1 MKTRTVRLRRNH
13 PSVLS
18 LALALMF
25 TMFFVYIASLPAVP
39 RADADAAAARPD
51 SAAELRM
58 EGMDI
63 AFACTGRYENLLE
76 ARVQAARCAQHGGAG
91 LILADGDRFAVV
103 SEALPPDEAPEGS
116 ILRSCGGLTLKTSG
130 PAGDIAALSDMLSF
144 LRSQA
149 SETGALAEALE
160 NGNTDANAV
169 CALLDIYRSRGQR
182 ALSALQAAEGPDP
195 VIVRLVSAGE
205 KALQNI
211 ESAAKSP
218 SAGSLRLLHA
228 AACAEWV
235 DMIEIFI
242 GKEAQKAEA

>member
-1 MKTRTVRLRRNH
+1 MNPRTIRLRRSH
-13 PSVLS
+13 PSALS
-18 LALALMF
+18 LALALML
-25 TMFFVYIASLPAVP
+25 TMFIVYMASLPAVP

-51 SAAELRM
+51 GAAEMRM
-58 EGMDI
+58 EGLDI
-63 AFACTGRYENLLE
+63 AFACAGRYENLLE
-76 ARVQAARCAQHGGAG
+76 ARVQAARCAQDGGAG
-91 LILADGDRFAVV
+91 LILADGNRFAVV

-144 LRSQA
+144 LRFQA

-195 VIVRLVSAGE
+195 VVARMVSAGE

-235 DMIEIFI
+235 DMIDDFTQNTAKNT
-242 GKEAQKAEA
+242 GA